1 MSGPIVRK
9 YGFPNFDE
17 IFGKKELQH
26 GVEET
31 PAAENSPGPEEGP
44 TEKPVPKAKPERKKK
59 GKP

>member
-26 GVEET
+26 GVDEPEAGET
-31 PAAENSPGPEEGP
+31 GAQPGEQAG
-44 TEKPVPKAKPERKKK
+44 EKGDKKPEAKGEKK
-59 GKP
+59 G